1 MVKGQGATP
10 TLPRKVF
17 MTTALSLS
25 DDFALPEKFALLL
38 HQLSKVTKPKQ
49 SRKIESTAAAA
60 QAWAK
65 ENDDYDGYLRA
76 TELYIRA
83 RRRTTELVK
92 PYIQHGGNRKGQG
105 NLDVTL
111 LADFGLT
118 KMQWFRRV
126 KELEIPEEL
135 IEEYFFQCREKYWN
149 PSLASF
155 IAFSKHGGSL
165 PPSKSKD
172 THILLCPNCGAVV
185 EERKSNG
192 QTTPAPGSPIRS

>member
-1 MVKGQGATP
+1 
-10 TLPRKVF
+10 
-17 MTTALSLS
+17 MTTALSAT
-25 DDFALPEKFALLL
+25 DEFALPEKFQLLL
-38 HQLSKVTKPKQ
+38 QQLSKVTKPKQ

-65 ENDDYDGYLRA
+65 ENDDYDGYLKA

-83 RRRTTELVK
+83 RRKTTELVK
-92 PYIQHGGNRKGQG
+92 PYIQHGGIRKQG

-126 KELEIPEEL
+126 KELEIAEEL
-135 IEEYFFQCREKYWN
+135 VEEYFFQCREKNWN
-149 PSLASF
+149 PSLAAF
-155 IAFSKHGGSL
+155 VAFSKHGGNL
-165 PPSKSKD
+165 PPARTKED
-172 THILLCPNCGAVV
+172 HILLCPNCGAVV

-192 QTTPAPGSPIRS
+192 